1 MNSNIEIVGV
11 TTCGTY
17 PSWVEYTVGSFYNHV
32 DKIVVI
38 NSGYDVNNPEKG
50 AYVRLEREHL
60 ALKEID
66 IHNKIIEITPSIED
80 INELFSSLC
89 NFDKDEFGRT
99 TNITLSTKIAESLD
113 MSSDKIK
120 YILKLD
126 SDQILYQITRNELEN
141 VIRDNPT
148 KTGFRFAQL
157 ADYYH
162 DFEHIGALPDM
173 ITNDG
178 SLFYKS
184 MENQRYCG
192 QGSPVTNVDQ
202 HEILTIKT
210 SHMRRITPP
219 NANIYEH
226 FYKRQWYHTFGPN
239 SINEHGYNRENNKK
253 LTLEQIQK
261 IAHYDA
267 IYIMKDSGTLIKKLP
282 FDERIPYKP
291 PLICKM
297 TPLEYIKKG
306 Y

>member
-1 MNSNIEIVGV
+1 MNNNIEIIGV

-17 PSWVEYTVGSFYNHV
+17 PSWVDHTVSSFYNHV
-32 DKIVVI
+32 DKVVVI
-38 NSGYDVNNPEKG
+38 NAGYDIQHPEKG
-50 AYVRLEREHL
+50 ALVRLEREHNL
-60 ALKEID
+60 LQKID
-66 IHNKIIEITPSIED
+66 IDNKIIEFTPTQED
-80 INELFSSLC
+80 VDNLYNTLC
-89 NFDKDEFGRT
+89 REGKDEYGRT
-99 TNITLSTKIAESLD
+99 SNITFSTKIANEIPNPDNKL
-113 MSSDKIK
+113 I

-126 SDQILYQITRNELEN
+126 SDQVLYQITKEQLTN
-141 VIRDNPT
+141 VIKNNPR

-162 DFEHIGALPDM
+162 NFEHIGALPDM

-184 MENQRYCG
+184 MPNQRYCG
-192 QGSPVTNVDQ
+192 QGSPITNVDQ
-202 HEILTIKT
+202 HELTSIKT

-219 NANIYEH
+219 GVDVYEH
-226 FYKRQWYHTFGPN
+226 FYTRQWYHTFGPN

-261 IAHYDA
+261 IAHNDA
-267 IYIMKDSGTLIKKLP
+267 IHIMKDKGNLITNLP
-282 FDERIPYKP
+282 YDERIPYEP
-291 PLICKM
+291 PLVCKM